1 MIQEAQQ
8 MKKDKEN
15 QIYLEKMKKERK
27 EAEEHKRKVR
37 EQIARDREEKMA
49 QRKANKE
56 RQELAASASSSS
68 QRDNEMRYIKSF
80 FPIAIL
86 WLIDIQ
92 NSTTKRQG
100 YEFSNLNIR
109 LLDGTNLRH
118 QFEGNLTIIC
128 PFFSN

>member
-68 QRDNEMRYIKSF
+68 QRDNETRYIKSF